1 MEITEENGQMEVN
14 NGALLTPYESLIN
27 VDDLITMVG
36 KPSIFEIPKT
46 LYRHNKTAYLPNA
59 FSFGP
64 LHYRK
69 PDLQATQALK
79 FTVLRD
85 KLSRCN
91 DPKAKLAELE
101 RAVCERLL
109 EVRQCYAKQLEERV
123 DENKFVEIDDD
134 KFAKILVLDGC
145 FIIELFFNEYD
156 RQDYQQYHQ
165 RSMEEGFL
173 LYGIET
179 QAAYLFQ
186 CLYHDLILLEN
197 QIPWF
202 VLELL
207 SNLLYGGDSKLKIR
221 KGAIRFFSKMFSH
234 DGLSIPPA
242 LLEKEKV
249 EHILDL
255 LRKCLFLSS
264 LRDEKNVQSSFLP
277 SLIRFLFLPLWKLL
291 LVPLWK
297 RVLLPLLK
305 PVFLPLR
312 KHVFLPLWEYLLLPL
327 CRWKYLVLTLWAL
340 EQLWDFLRQWK
351 YLVVPLAL
359 LMHLLDFLSEH
370 LSSLTSHLLEFLQ
383 KLLEFLQKLL
393 IAPQAQVSEMEMQ
406 VPSASRLKEAGVKFK
421 RGRSL
426 RLDIKFQKGVLE
438 IPSLLIHDSRETIF
452 RNMIAFEQCYRGCHP
467 IVTSYAKLMDNLI
480 DTVEDIDILRKNGII
495 CNSLNPEDATK
506 FFNSLY
512 NSTYI
517 SHNHYADIYKD
528 VNCYCQRWWPRW
540 RAFYIHNYL
549 GKPWAIFSQ
558 IFALLILALTI
569 LQVIHK

>member
-1 MEITEENGQMEVN
+1 MEVQK
-14 NGALLTPYESLIN
+14 GTLLTPYESLIN

-36 KPSIFEIPKT
+36 VPSIFEIPKT
-46 LYRHNKTAYLPNA
+46 LYRHNKMAYLPNA

-79 FTVLRD
+79 FKVLKD
-85 KLSRCN
+85 KLRCCN

-101 RAVCERLL
+101 RAVGERLL
-109 EVRQCYAKQLEERV
+109 EARQCYAKQLEERV
-123 DENKFVEIDDD
+123 DGDKFVRIDDD
-134 KFAKILVLDGC
+134 KFVKILVLDGC
-145 FIIELFFNEYD
+145 FIIDLFFEEYHH
-156 RQDYQQYHQ
+156 QQYHQ
-165 RSMEEGFL
+165 RSMEEGL
-173 LYGIET
+173 RLYRIEIQT
-179 QAAYLFQ
+179 AYLFQ

-207 SNLLYGGDSKLKIR
+207 SNVLYGDLSKLELR
-221 KGAIRFFSKMFSH
+221 QGAIRFFSEMFSH

-242 LLEKEKV
+242 LLEEEKV

-255 LRKCLFLSS
+255 LRKCLFLSF
-264 LRDEKNVQSSFLP
+264 LRDEKNEQSSFLP

-327 CRWKYLVLTLWAL
+327 CRWKYLVLTVWAL
-340 EQLWDFLRQWK
+340 GQLWEFLRFLP
-351 YLVVPLAL
+351 LVLWMQL
-359 LMHLLDFLSEH
+359 WGFLSEH
-370 LSSLTSHLLEFLQ
+370 LCSLTSLLLKFLQ
-383 KLLEFLQKLL
+383 KLLKFLQKLL

-406 VPSASRLKEAGVKFK
+406 VPSASRLKEAGMKFK

-426 RLDIKFQKGVLE
+426 RLNIKFQKGVLE
-438 IPSLLIHDSRETIF
+438 IPSLLIHDSTETIF
-452 RNMIAFEQCYRGCHP
+452 RNIIAFEQCYSGCPP

-517 SHNHYADIYKD
+517 SRNHYADIYKD

-558 IFALLILALTI
+558 IFALLILGLTI
-569 LQVIHK
+569 LQVIRK